1 MTTPSRAP
9 RTTAGIATTVAAN
22 VNAVETKIKAEATAT
37 RAGVEVITEIAVITE
52 ITEAMGV
59 ATVTADTGATGDI
72 VGTDVQ
78 GRGTETI
85 RAKHRPKG
93 GAK

>member
-1 MTTPSRAP
+1 MTTTNRAP
-9 RTTAGIATTVAAN
+9 RTGVGKATKEAESGGGVAMETKVEATVTGAGIEGII
-22 VNAVETKIKAEATAT
+22 ETPAITA
-37 RAGVEVITEIAVITE
+37 ITA
-52 ITEAMGV
+52 AMGV
-59 ATVTADTGATGDI
+59 ATMTAGTGAPDNT

-85 RAKHRPKG
+85 RAKHRPQG